1 MRQSALN
8 ISRSSGTEKSCL
20 TKLCGSFL
28 SVDDGGFRGEVGA
41 RAPGG
46 ESPLAGVELLSEKLL
61 QLHADLDEVGCG
73 GAWNDHLENVPL
85 QVSMD
90 ENLAGRREGEEMGR
104 KEVRNMEMED

>member
-1 MRQSALN
+1 MPRSALN
-8 ISRSSGTEKSCL
+8 ISTSSGTEKSCL
-20 TKLCGSFL
+20 TKLRASFL

-73 GAWNDHLENVPL
+73 GARNDHLENVPL
-85 QVSMD
+85 QVSVD
-90 ENLAGRREGEEMGR
+90 ENLAGGGEGEETGKGKR
-104 KEVRNMEMED
+104 